1 MITQATL
8 YGQHVDLVRNNIFT
22 LTDIGAPID
31 GVTGAGIAGPGSEYI
46 DYSTGNRYVQV
57 SIITSPVWALAG
69 GFGGAQQLS
78 GTISSANIVGTGVGQ
93 LGHANGVILVPAG
106 GAHVVNELISVVT
119 HYDFAVAAYTGG
131 GNVTVNNG
139 AGGSA
144 LTGLVSA
151 ANSFGAAADNS
162 DLFVLLA
169 TASIP
174 LVENGPINLVAA
186 AAFTQPGTAAGVIRW
201 VANFRRYNTG
211 F

>member
-1 MITQATL
+1 MITQATIV
-8 YGQHVDLVRNNIFT
+8 GQHVDLARNNIFF
-22 LTDIGAPID
+22 LTDTGAPTD
-31 GVTGAGIAGPGSEYI
+31 GVTGANIAGPGSEYT
-46 DYSTGNRYVQV
+46 DYSTGNKYVN
-57 SIITSPVWALAG
+57 IGTLASPVWALSG
-69 GFGGAQQLS
+69 GFSGIQQLS
-78 GTISSANIVGTGVGQ
+78 GVISSANIVGTGAGQ
-93 LGHANGVILVPAG
+93 LGHANGVILIPAG

-119 HYDFAVAAYTGG
+119 HYDFSVAAYTGG

-139 AGGSA
+139 AGGAA

-162 DLFVLLA
+162 DLFIPLS

-201 VANFRRYNTG
+201 IANFRRYNTG
-211 F
+211 Y